1 MSVAWALFV
10 PACFA
15 LNLAPGPNNL
25 LSLNNAARHGFATAS
40 LAGGGRLL
48 AFAGMLALAA
58 SGLAL
63 VLHTSAW
70 LFLAIKVLGAAYL
83 LWLAVQL
90 WRTDAQPLANEA
102 SPARPSLWRLGRQE
116 FLVAAGNPK
125 AILIFTAF
133 LPQFVDPGQ
142 PLGAQFP
149 ARSGIPAARMA
160 GHRSLFL
167 CRAPPRPAARR
178 PAGPASVQPRLRRA
192 ARQRGTGPA
201 AQPPSGLTV
210 PLRFEETH
218 MSQSL
223 FSLAFGV
230 GTQNRQEAWLEVFYA
245 LPLLKP
251 SSEIVAAV
259 APILGYAAGNQAL
272 TFTSQQ
278 AYQLADAL
286 KGIDAAQSAL
296 LSRLAESQ
304 KPLVATLLA
313 EDAAPSST
321 PEAYLKLHLLSHR
334 LVKPHAVNLSGIFP
348 LLPNVAWTNIGA
360 VDLAELAEL
369 QLEARLKGKLL
380 EVFSVDKFPKMTDY
394 VVPAGVRIADT
405 ARVRLGAYIGEGTTV
420 MHEGFV
426 NFNAGTE
433 GPGMI
438 EGRVSAGVFV
448 GKGSDL
454 GGGCSTMGTLSGGG
468 NIVISVGEGCL
479 IGANAGIGIPLGD
492 RNIVEAGL
500 YITAGTKV
508 ALLDEQNALVKV
520 VKARDLAGQPDL
532 LFRRNSQNGAVEC
545 KTNKTAIELNE
556 ALHAHN

>member
-1 MSVAWALFV
+1 
-10 PACFA
+10 
-15 LNLAPGPNNL
+15 
-25 LSLNNAARHGFATAS
+25 
-40 LAGGGRLL
+40 
-48 AFAGMLALAA
+48 
-58 SGLAL
+58 
-63 VLHTSAW
+63 
-70 LFLAIKVLGAAYL
+70 
-83 LWLAVQL
+83 
-90 WRTDAQPLANEA
+90 
-102 SPARPSLWRLGRQE
+102 
-116 FLVAAGNPK
+116 
-125 AILIFTAF
+125 
-133 LPQFVDPGQ
+133 
-142 PLGAQFP
+142 
-149 ARSGIPAARMA
+149 
-160 GHRSLFL
+160 
-167 CRAPPRPAARR
+167 
-178 PAGPASVQPRLRRA
+178 
-192 ARQRGTGPA
+192 
-201 AQPPSGLTV
+201 
-210 PLRFEETH
+210 

-520 VKARDLAGQPDL
+520 VKGPRPGRSARPAVPPQLAERCGGVQDQQDRHRAERSAARAQLSPARL
-532 LFRRNSQNGAVEC
+532 PARPTVLASAAGCATLSPVTVLAQCPPCPCRLPGAPTFRPFPPSPRKA
-545 KTNKTAIELNE
+545 
-556 ALHAHN
+556 